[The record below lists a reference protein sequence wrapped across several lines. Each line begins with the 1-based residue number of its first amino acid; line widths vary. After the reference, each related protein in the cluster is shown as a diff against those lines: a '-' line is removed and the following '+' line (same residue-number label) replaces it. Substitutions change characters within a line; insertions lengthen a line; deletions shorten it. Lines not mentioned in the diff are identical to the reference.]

1 MGPVNC
7 GCAGSGYAEESESSR
22 SMRAQEYAG
31 RDAGFR
37 IGGVQSTRRIANAA
51 SHSSRGASSAM
62 NARPLK
68 TAHELAD
75 IIVECA
81 SALHGPWP
89 AGMTMFIFD
98 DAYGGSASISRP
110 LSDMDDF
117 YRSRTLDLIAMLR
130 SRYDLDPPRI
140 G

>member
-1 MGPVNC
+1 
-7 GCAGSGYAEESESSR
+7 
-22 SMRAQEYAG
+22 
-31 RDAGFR
+31 
-37 IGGVQSTRRIANAA
+37 
-51 SHSSRGASSAM
+51 M

-68 TAHELAD
+68 TAYELAD
-75 IIVECA
+75 MIVERA

-98 DAYGGSASISRP
+98 DAYGWSASISRP
-110 LSDMDDF
+110 VSEMDDF

>member
-1 MGPVNC
+1 
-7 GCAGSGYAEESESSR
+7 
-22 SMRAQEYAG
+22 
-31 RDAGFR
+31 
-37 IGGVQSTRRIANAA
+37 
-51 SHSSRGASSAM
+51 M

-75 IIVECA
+75 MIVERA
-81 SALHGPWP
+81 SALYGPWP

-98 DAYGGSASISRP
+98 DAYGWSASISRP
-110 LSDMDDF
+110 VSEMDDF

-130 SRYDLDPPRI
+130 SRYDLNSPRI

>member
-1 MGPVNC
+1 
-7 GCAGSGYAEESESSR
+7 
-22 SMRAQEYAG
+22 
-31 RDAGFR
+31 
-37 IGGVQSTRRIANAA
+37 
-51 SHSSRGASSAM
+51 M

-68 TAHELAD
+68 TAYELAD
-75 IIVECA
+75 MIVERA

-98 DAYGGSASISRP
+98 DAYGWSASISRP
-110 LSDMDDF
+110 LSEMDDF

>member
-1 MGPVNC
+1 
-7 GCAGSGYAEESESSR
+7 
-22 SMRAQEYAG
+22 
-31 RDAGFR
+31 
-37 IGGVQSTRRIANAA
+37 
-51 SHSSRGASSAM
+51 M

-68 TAHELAD
+68 TAYELAD
-75 IIVECA
+75 IIVARA

-98 DAYGGSASISRP
+98 DAYGWSASISRP
-110 LSDMDDF
+110 LSEMDDF

>member
-1 MGPVNC
+1 V
-7 GCAGSGYAEESESSR
+7 
-22 SMRAQEYAG
+22 
-31 RDAGFR
+31 
-37 IGGVQSTRRIANAA
+37 
-51 SHSSRGASSAM
+51 

-68 TAHELAD
+68 TAYELAD
-75 IIVECA
+75 MIVERA

-98 DAYGGSASISRP
+98 DAYGWSASISRP
-110 LSDMDDF
+110 LSEMDDF

>member
-1 MGPVNC
+1 
-7 GCAGSGYAEESESSR
+7 
-22 SMRAQEYAG
+22 
-31 RDAGFR
+31 
-37 IGGVQSTRRIANAA
+37 
-51 SHSSRGASSAM
+51 M

-68 TAHELAD
+68 TTYELAD
-75 IIVECA
+75 MIVERA

-98 DAYGGSASISRP
+98 DAYGWSASISRP
-110 LSDMDDF
+110 VSEMDDF

>member
-1 MGPVNC
+1 
-7 GCAGSGYAEESESSR
+7 
-22 SMRAQEYAG
+22 
-31 RDAGFR
+31 
-37 IGGVQSTRRIANAA
+37 
-51 SHSSRGASSAM
+51 M

-68 TAHELAD
+68 TAYELAD
-75 IIVECA
+75 MIVERA
-81 SALHGPWP
+81 RALHGPWP

-98 DAYGGSASISRP
+98 DAYGWSASISRP
-110 LSDMDDF
+110 LSEMDDF

>member
-1 MGPVNC
+1 M
-7 GCAGSGYAEESESSR
+7 
-22 SMRAQEYAG
+22 
-31 RDAGFR
+31 DAKPF
-37 IGGVQSTRRIANAA
+37 
-51 SHSSRGASSAM
+51 
-62 NARPLK
+62 K
-68 TAHELAD
+68 TAYELAD
-75 IIVECA
+75 MIVARA

-98 DAYGGSASISRP
+98 DAYGWSASISRP
-110 LSDMDDF
+110 LSEMDDF